1 MDLCNNVKR
10 VIMKYAVKVLLQELL
25 IIDKLIEVTMPN
37 FKDELIN
44 LEEKRQ
50 ELLKAIK
57 ILKNK
62 NDGANI

>member
-1 MDLCNNVKR
+1 M
-10 VIMKYAVKVLLQELL
+10 IMKYAVKVLLQELL

>member
-1 MDLCNNVKR
+1 
-10 VIMKYAVKVLLQELL
+10 MKYAVKVLLQELL